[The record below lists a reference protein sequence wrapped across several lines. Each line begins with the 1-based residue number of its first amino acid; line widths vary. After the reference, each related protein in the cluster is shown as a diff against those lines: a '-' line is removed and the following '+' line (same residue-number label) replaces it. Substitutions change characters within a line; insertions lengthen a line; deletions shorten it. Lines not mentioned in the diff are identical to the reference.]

1 MSLKVGLAP
10 IWRED
15 ARLLLL
21 GSLPGDASLARAR
34 YYGHPRNG
42 FWRLMGGVTGIPLQ
56 DLEYE
61 ARIAA
66 LTGAGVAL
74 WDVIA
79 RARRAGSLDSAIRDE
94 SANDLAG
101 LIEGLP
107 GLRAIAFNGGKAA
120 TAGAKV
126 LGGVRPDIER
136 IALPSSS
143 PAYAAMSFERKA
155 AAWAELR
162 RPLGLSGGRAS

>member
-1 MSLKVGLAP
+1 MTIKVGLPP
-10 IWRED
+10 IWRAD

-34 YYGHPRNG
+34 YYGHPQNR
-42 FWRLMGGVTGIPLQ
+42 FWRLMGGVVGVELQ
-56 DLEYE
+56 ALDYD

-66 LTGAGVAL
+66 LKDAGVAL

-79 RARRAGSLDSAIRDE
+79 QARRAGSLDSAIRE
-94 SANDLAG
+94 ERANDLG
-101 LIEGLP
+101 SLIAALP

-120 TAGAKV
+120 KGGLKALAG
-126 LGGVRPDIER
+126 LRPDIER
-136 IALPSSS
+136 ITLPSSS
-143 PAYAAMSFERKA
+143 PAYASLSFERKA

-162 RPLGLSGGRAS
+162 RPLGLAD

>member
-42 FWRLMGGVTGIPLQ
+42 FWRLMGGVTGIALP
-56 DLEYE
+56 DMDYE
-61 ARIAA
+61 ARTAA

-79 RARRAGSLDSAIRDE
+79 QAHRPGSLDSAIRDE
-94 SANDLAG
+94 QGNDLAG
-101 LIEGLP
+101 LISALP
-107 GLRAIAFNGGKAA
+107 RLQAIAFNGGKAA
-120 TAGAKV
+120 KAGARA
-126 LGGVRPDIER
+126 LAGVRPDIPR

-162 RPLGLSGGRAS
+162 RPLGLSD